1 MASLVSQNEIDV
13 FTGDFQNLFDTFKRP
28 ITVFKRPK
36 KVVSASNVNDQNIYF
51 GYDSQN
57 VKPNVVESYEPV
69 SGVFDVMISY
79 KDNQQSD
86 ELNDLN
92 TFSYNGDVRIKVQED
107 CRAFIK
113 NGKTENIQFDDKVFN
128 VVGDEAVKYFFGYK
142 LYVFHLK
149 ATK

>member
-13 FTGDFQNLFDTFKRP
+13 FTGDFENLFDTFKRP

-36 KVVSASNVNDQNIYF
+36 KVVSAGNVNDQNIYF

-57 VKPNVVESYEPV
+57 VEPNVVESYESV
-69 SGVFDVMISY
+69 SGVFNVMISY
-79 KDNQQSD
+79 KDNQNSSD
-86 ELNDLN
+86 LTDLN
-92 TFSYNGDVRIKVQED
+92 TFAYEGDVRIKVQED
-107 CRAFIK
+107 CRQFIK

>member
-1 MASLVSQNEIDV
+1 MASLVSQDEINV
-13 FTGDFQNLFDTFKRP
+13 FTGDFQNLFDTFKRS

-36 KVVSASNVNDQNIYF
+36 KVVTASNVNDQNIYF

-57 VKPNVVESYEPV
+57 VAPDVVESYEAV
-69 SGVFDVMISY
+69 SGTFDVMITY
-79 KDNQQSD
+79 KDNQESD
-86 ELNDLN
+86 ELSDLN

-107 CRAFIK
+107 CRDFIK
-113 NGKTENIQFDDKVFN
+113 EGKTENIQFDNKVFN

>member
-1 MASLVSQNEIDV
+1 MASLVTQNEIDI
-13 FTGDFQNLFDTFKRP
+13 FTGDFENLFDTFKRP
-28 ITVFKRPK
+28 ITVFKKPK

-57 VKPNVVESYEPV
+57 VEPDVVESYEPV
-69 SGVFDVMISY
+69 SGVFEVMIRY

-86 ELNDLN
+86 PLEELNTN
-92 TFSYNGDVRIKVQED
+92 SFEGDVRIKVQED
-107 CRAFIK
+107 CRNYIK
-113 NGKTENIQFDDKVFN
+113 NGKTENIQFDNKTFN
-128 VVGDEAVKYFFGYK
+128 VVGDDAVKYFFGYK